1 MRKLDTAADVAAH
14 LEADPRALVVI
25 DSRQESLVMPA
36 LPPTCG
42 VLCRMSTL
50 SVSEYLLIGPL
61 PVRAAAGPLACN
73 D

>member
-1 MRKLDTAADVAAH
+1 
-14 LEADPRALVVI
+14 
-25 DSRQESLVMPA
+25 MPA